1 MAVCFF
7 GIFAVTGLAAA
18 DEPSLETAPF
28 ELVEV
33 SESVAMALH
42 DNGSNITCVA
52 TQSGLVFFD
61 AGLSTGTALRFRQ
74 EMEARFEKPTRALV
88 LTHAH
93 LDHILGMA
101 AFDDVPV
108 YAAAAGRP
116 RWDHFLAV
124 EWDERAIAGY
134 GSIFPTLPEEISDAR
149 LRLPTD
155 WFGDV
160 LELGTEDAPVSIR
173 RTGGHTIDSSS
184 ARITADGVIIAGDL
198 VQARRRP
205 YFGEPDTDFEAWIG
219 ALKDWEDA
227 APMAVCGGHGPVID
241 AAELGA
247 IRVWFE
253 EMATIVKALKGR
265 GVPLEAMVSN
275 KELPA
280 GYWPDEDAVPRWWGF
295 CLKRLYDASVIPAAE
310 TAPDDLVAAADR
322 ALYEAKHNGRNRV
335 ELAAAVD

>member
-1 MAVCFF
+1 MRAGSRIMAFCCL
-7 GIFAVTGLAAA
+7 GLFAVTGSGATSEPSAAA
-18 DEPSLETAPF
+18 APY

-42 DNGSNITCVA
+42 ENGSNIACVA

-61 AGLSTGTALRFRQ
+61 ASLSTRTARRFR
-74 EMEARFEKPTRALV
+74 EDMEARFEKPTRALV

-108 YAAAAGRP
+108 YAAASGRP
-116 RWDHFLAV
+116 RWDRFLSV

-134 GSIFPTLPEEISDAR
+134 GSIFPTLPGEISDAR

-155 WFGDV
+155 WVGDSF
-160 LELGTEDAPVSIR
+160 ELGSEDAPLSIR

-184 ARITADGVIIAGDL
+184 ALVAADGVVIAGDL

-205 YFGEPDTDFEAWIG
+205 YFGEPDTDFDAWIG
-219 ALKDWEDA
+219 AMKSWEEAGLK
-227 APMAVCGGHGPVID
+227 AVCGGHGPVVD
-241 AAELGA
+241 ANELGE

-253 EMATIVKALKGR
+253 EMMIAVKVLKGQ
-265 GVPLEAMVSN
+265 GIPLEAVVSHDD
-275 KELPA
+275 LPA

-295 CLKRLYDASVIPAAE
+295 CLKRLFDAS
-310 TAPDDLVAAADR
+310 
-322 ALYEAKHNGRNRV
+322 
-335 ELAAAVD
+335 